1 MAGRK
6 PFDPA
11 AMSAGAWKQAATG
24 QGGLFDEK
32 ADVAGSPEGKSRRSP
47 ITVSQLVRRIK
58 AALHEA
64 LPRTIHLIGEI
75 SDLSRP
81 ESGHIYLTLK
91 DGNCALGAVIWK
103 SAARQIKFAP
113 ANGLEV
119 VATGSV
125 GVYEPG
131 GRVQFYVRKLEP
143 RGTGSLELAFQQLY
157 EKLKGE
163 GLFDAER
170 KRSLP
175 AFAERIGVVTSATGA
190 AVRDII
196 EAIAGR
202 FPPAELIVLP
212 VRVQGKGAS
221 EEIARAVD
229 RFNELGDEL
238 GGIDLLIVGRG
249 GGSLEDL
256 WAFNEEAL
264 ARAISRSKIPVISA
278 VGHEIDVTISDLV
291 ADARAPTPT
300 AAGELAVPSRE
311 AVAARLVSMGS
322 ALIRAADHS
331 KRMAQAELS
340 RLEHDA
346 LFRRP
351 ESLIYRGWQL
361 LDEQSGRLRTAPGS
375 LLGGWHGRLER
386 HRVQVSRIH
395 PALLVSEAHRRLNRM
410 ERVLGDARANGLLRL
425 ERIVGALAQQLLG
438 LGPARSA
445 ERGAE
450 AVRQLGARLARGV
463 LEGSEEKVRRL
474 GSLTARL
481 ESCSHR
487 SVLGRG
493 FSLTRERK
501 TGKIVR
507 GPSDV
512 RPGTLITT
520 QLRDGEID
528 SRVEGDE
535 GTNEAGSP

>member
-11 AMSAGAWKQAATG
+11 AMSAGARKKAPSE
-24 QGGLFDEK
+24 QGGLFDET
-32 ADVAGSPEGKSRRSP
+32 ANVAGAQGGESRRSP

-58 AALHEA
+58 TALHES

-81 ESGHIYLTLK
+81 ESGHVYLTLK
-91 DGNCALGAVIWK
+91 DGDCALRAVMWK
-103 SAARQIKFAP
+103 SAAQKIKFAL

-131 GRVQFYVRKLEP
+131 GRVQFYVRKLQP

-157 EKLKGE
+157 SQLKGE
-163 GLFDAER
+163 GLFDADR
-170 KRSLP
+170 KRPLP
-175 AFAERIGVVTSATGA
+175 AFAARIGVVTSATGA

-196 EAIAGR
+196 QSIGRR

-221 EEIARAVD
+221 IEIARAVD
-229 RFNELGDEL
+229 RFNELRDEL
-238 GGIDLLIVGRG
+238 GGVDLLIVGRG

-256 WAFNEEAL
+256 WAFNEEVL
-264 ARAISRSKIPVISA
+264 ARAIARSKIPVISA
-278 VGHEIDVTISDLV
+278 VGHEVDVTISDLV
-291 ADARAPTPT
+291 ADVRAPTPT
-300 AAGELAVPSRE
+300 AAGELAVPARE
-311 AVAARLVSMGS
+311 EVMARLVSLRG
-322 ALIRAADHS
+322 ALVRTVGHFES
-331 KRMAQAELS
+331 MARGELS
-340 RLEHDA
+340 RLERDV

-351 ESLIYRGWQL
+351 ESLVYGSWQL
-361 LDEQSGRLRTAPGS
+361 LDEQSGRLRTAPAA

-386 HRVQVSRIH
+386 HRVQVAGIH
-395 PALLVSEAHRRLNRM
+395 PALVVAEAHRRLNRM
-410 ERVLGDARANGLLRL
+410 ERVLGDVRAKGLLRL
-425 ERIVGALAQQLLG
+425 ERMVGSLAQQLLG

-450 AVRQLGARLARGV
+450 AVRQLSARLSRGM
-463 LEGSEEKVRRL
+463 LERGEERVRL
-474 GSLTARL
+474 VETLAARL
-481 ESCSHR
+481 ESCSQR

-493 FSLTRERK
+493 FSLTREMK
-501 TGKIVR
+501 TGKILHR
-507 GPSDV
+507 PSDV

-520 QLRDGEID
+520 QLRDGEIA

-535 GTNEAGSP
+535 GTKEVGSP